1 MKTVIF
7 LIIMALVIAGMLVSM
22 RKSQAKADL
31 AREESLKRLKK
42 ERKKVLT
49 PQEYAKWPVII
60 RPIKGDDATGT
71 KTGAD
76 QVDEPLMTSIEYEP
90 SEKVRA

>member
-7 LIIMALVIAGMLVSM
+7 LVVMILIIAGMLVSM
-22 RKSQAKADL
+22 RKSQARQDL

-60 RPIKGDDATGT
+60 RPIRGDDANGT
-71 KTGAD
+71 KAGSD
-76 QVDEPLMTSIEYEP
+76 PVEEPLMTSIEYEP
-90 SEKVRA
+90 SKQVRA

>member
-7 LIIMALVIAGMLVSM
+7 LVVMVLVIAGMLVSM
-22 RKSQAKADL
+22 RKSQAKQDL

-60 RPIKGDDATGT
+60 RPVKGGDTTGT
-71 KTGAD
+71 KAGSEPIE
-76 QVDEPLMTSIEYEP
+76 EPLMTSIEYEP
-90 SEKVRA
+90 SERVRA

>member
-7 LIIMALVIAGMLVSM
+7 LVVMVLVIAGMLVSM
-22 RKSQAKADL
+22 RKSQARQDL

-60 RPIKGDDATGT
+60 RPVKGGDATGT
-71 KTGAD
+71 KAGSEP
-76 QVDEPLMTSIEYEP
+76 VDEPLMTSIEYEP
-90 SEKVRA
+90 PERVRA

>member
-7 LIIMALVIAGMLVSM
+7 LVVMVLVIAGMLVSM
-22 RKSQAKADL
+22 RKSQARQDL

-60 RPIKGDDATGT
+60 RPVKGDATGT
-71 KTGAD
+71 KAGPEPGE
-76 QVDEPLMTSIEYEP
+76 EPLMTSIEYETP
-90 SEKVRA
+90 ERVRA